1 MRRFFNLWQTPPKKD
16 STDSSA
22 ESRAVPKIPASEVV
36 QAVPSTRVLPDPNV
50 EDVPAPTKK
59 EV

>member
-1 MRRFFNLWQTPPKKD
+1 MPD
-16 STDSSA
+16 G
-22 ESRAVPKIPASEVV
+22 SRAVPKIPASEVV